1 MFNHRDRFF
10 IFDVCIF
17 DVIRYPVN
25 ITSSTIPSL
34 YDIVRRGNALV
45 ADVLTGNPINIEFRR
60 TLSAN
65 KWKASLAAF
74 TKPSHLRESDRDS

>member
-1 MFNHRDRFF
+1 MTDFLFLLC
-10 IFDVCIF
+10 VSLM
-17 DVIRYPVN
+17 
-25 ITSSTIPSL
+25 SSDILLISLAQQYPSL
-34 YDIVRRGNALV
+34 YDIDIVRRANALV

-60 TLSAN
+60 TLSTN